1 VSCDEDAQCGHI
13 GVGYV
18 CNEGKREFS
27 ENRKWDFC
35 GKGFVSNTDSNPINN
50 YVESVVTKYN
60 VTLEIRDVS
69 GRFCSKVMIIPF
81 GGSKYPK
88 WNEVSSSNL
97 KNMKFKYKAISVSGI
112 EQVGKI
118 EAGSRKRAIELL
130 QKHKLV
136 IISIEETRELI
147 SFKFLLSIFHRVSHK
162 KIVIFSKELSILLMA
177 GVPLVESL
185 KIQYDQE
192 ENPYFKEQVFKIA
205 NMVDDGVPFSTA
217 LSKFPNIFSD
227 FFVNIVKS
235 GEVSGKMQE
244 SLLHLS
250 DYIEKQYLLTSKVK
264 SALIYPA
271 VIFVGFAIV
280 GFAMMVFVVPQLV
293 SIFEGSDQ
301 ELPLPTKIL
310 IFVSDFMQHNIILIA
325 IVGCSLGYILKRYIQ
340 TSKGRSKVDSIVLK
354 IPQFSPIF
362 KKFYIAR
369 FAENL
374 SMLISSGI
382 PIINAL
388 QISGD
393 VVGNTVYQKII
404 YNSVDEVKIGGSIAS
419 SFERSDQLP
428 SLVPKMIRVGEK
440 TGKLDVVLKDIA
452 EFYTKEVDIAID
464 GLTAIIE
471 PIMILALGGAV
482 AVLVAS
488 ILMPIYQMTS
498 MI

>member
-1 VSCDEDAQCGHI
+1 
-13 GVGYV
+13 
-18 CNEGKREFS
+18 
-27 ENRKWDFC
+27 
-35 GKGFVSNTDSNPINN
+35 
-50 YVESVVTKYN
+50 
-60 VTLEIRDVS
+60 
-69 GRFCSKVMIIPF
+69 
-81 GGSKYPK
+81 
-88 WNEVSSSNL
+88 
-97 KNMKFKYKAISVSGI
+97 MKFKYKAISISGF
-112 EQVGKI
+112 EQTGKI
-118 EAGSRKRAIELL
+118 EAGSKKRAIELL

-136 IISIEETRELI
+136 IISIEEIKELI
-147 SFKFLLSIFHRVSHK
+147 SFKFLSGFFHRVSHK

-192 ENPYFKEQVFKIA
+192 ENPYFKEQIFKIS
-205 NMVDDGVPFSTA
+205 NMVNDGVPFSTA

-235 GEVSGKMQE
+235 GEASGKMQE

-264 SALIYPA
+264 SALMYPA
-271 VIFVGFAIV
+271 VILGGFVLV
-280 GFAMMVFVVPQLV
+280 GVGMMAFVVPQLV

-310 IFVSDFMQHNIILIA
+310 IFVSDFMQHNIVLIA
-325 IVGCSLGYILKRYIQ
+325 ILGCFLGYIIKKYVQ
-340 TSKGRSKVDSIVLK
+340 TSEGRSKVDVLILK
-354 IPQFSPIF
+354 IPQFSSIF

-369 FAENL
+369 FAKNL

-393 VVGNTVYQKII
+393 VVGNSVYRKII
-404 YNSVDEVKIGGSIAS
+404 YNSIDEVKIGGSIAY

-428 SLVPKMIRVGEK
+428 SLVPKMIRVGER
-440 TGKLDVVLKDIA
+440 TGKLDIVLKDIA
-452 EFYTKEVDIAID
+452 GFYTKEVDIAVD

-471 PIMILALGGAV
+471 PIMIFVLGGAV

-488 ILMPIYQMTS
+488 ILMPIYQMTTV
-498 MI
+498 I

>member
-1 VSCDEDAQCGHI
+1 
-13 GVGYV
+13 
-18 CNEGKREFS
+18 
-27 ENRKWDFC
+27 
-35 GKGFVSNTDSNPINN
+35 
-50 YVESVVTKYN
+50 
-60 VTLEIRDVS
+60 
-69 GRFCSKVMIIPF
+69 
-81 GGSKYPK
+81 
-88 WNEVSSSNL
+88 
-97 KNMKFKYKAISVSGI
+97 MKFKYKAISISGA
-112 EQVGKI
+112 EQIGKI
-118 EAGSRKRAIELL
+118 EAASRKRAIELL

-147 SFKFLLSIFHRVSHK
+147 SFKFLLSVFHRVSHK
-162 KIVIFSKELSILLMA
+162 KIVMFSKELSILLMA

-192 ENPYFKEQVFKIA
+192 ENPYFKEQIFKIS
-205 NMVDDGVPFSTA
+205 NMVEDGVPFSTA

-227 FFVNIVKS
+227 FFVNIIRS
-235 GEVSGKMQE
+235 GEASGKMQE

-264 SALIYPA
+264 SALMYPA
-271 VIFVGFAIV
+271 VILGGFALV
-280 GFAMMVFVVPQLV
+280 GVGMMAFVVPQLV
-293 SIFEGSDQ
+293 GVFEGSDQ

-310 IFVSDFMQHNIILIA
+310 IFVSDLMQHNIILIA
-325 IVGCSLGYILKRYIQ
+325 LGVCFLGYIVKKYIQ
-340 TSKGRSKVDSIVLK
+340 TTKGKSRVDRLILK
-354 IPQFSPIF
+354 MPQFSSIF

-393 VVGNTVYQKII
+393 VVGNSVYREII
-404 YNSVDEVKIGGSIAS
+404 YNSVDEVKIGGSIAY

-428 SLVPKMIRVGEK
+428 SLVPKMIRVGER
-440 TGKLDVVLKDIA
+440 TGKLDIVLKDIA

-471 PIMILALGGAV
+471 PIMIFVLGGAV

-488 ILMPIYQMTS
+488 ILMPIYQMTT

>member
-1 VSCDEDAQCGHI
+1 
-13 GVGYV
+13 
-18 CNEGKREFS
+18 
-27 ENRKWDFC
+27 
-35 GKGFVSNTDSNPINN
+35 
-50 YVESVVTKYN
+50 
-60 VTLEIRDVS
+60 
-69 GRFCSKVMIIPF
+69 
-81 GGSKYPK
+81 
-88 WNEVSSSNL
+88 
-97 KNMKFKYKAISVSGI
+97 MKFKYKAVSISGI
-112 EQVGKI
+112 EQLGKI
-118 EAGSRKRAIELL
+118 EAGSRGRAIELL

-136 IISIEETRELI
+136 VISIKETKELVSLK
-147 SFKFLLSIFHRVSHK
+147 SFSAIFHRVSHK

-192 ENPYFKEQVFKIA
+192 ESPYFKEQIFKIS
-205 NMVDDGVPFSTA
+205 NMVEDGVPFSVA

-227 FFVNIVKS
+227 FFVNIIRS
-235 GEVSGKMQE
+235 GEASGKMQE

-264 SALIYPA
+264 SALMYPA
-271 VIFVGFAIV
+271 VIMGGFLLVGF
-280 GFAMMVFVVPQLV
+280 GMMVFVVPQLV

-310 IFVSDFMQHNIILIA
+310 IFVSDFMQHNVILIA
-325 IVGCSLGYILKRYIQ
+325 LGGCFLVYIVKKYLQTVKGKSRMDSLI
-340 TSKGRSKVDSIVLK
+340 LK
-354 IPQFSPIF
+354 IPQFSSIF
-362 KKFYIAR
+362 KKFYVAR

-393 VVGNTVYQKII
+393 VVGNSVYQKII
-404 YNSVDEVKIGGSIAS
+404 YNSVDEVKIGGSIAY

-428 SLVPKMIRVGEK
+428 PLVPKMIRVGER

-452 EFYTKEVDIAID
+452 EFYTKEVDIAVD

-471 PIMILALGGAV
+471 PIMIFVLGGAV
-482 AVLVAS
+482 AALIAS
-488 ILMPIYQMTS
+488 ILMPIYQMTT

>member
-1 VSCDEDAQCGHI
+1 
-13 GVGYV
+13 
-18 CNEGKREFS
+18 
-27 ENRKWDFC
+27 
-35 GKGFVSNTDSNPINN
+35 
-50 YVESVVTKYN
+50 
-60 VTLEIRDVS
+60 
-69 GRFCSKVMIIPF
+69 
-81 GGSKYPK
+81 
-88 WNEVSSSNL
+88 
-97 KNMKFKYKAISVSGI
+97 MKFKYKAVSVSGI
-112 EQVGKI
+112 EQLGKI
-118 EAGSRKRAIELL
+118 EAGSKERAIELL

-136 IISIEETRELI
+136 VISIKEIKELVSLK
-147 SFKFLLSIFHRVSHK
+147 SFSAIFHRVSHK

-192 ENPYFKEQVFKIA
+192 ESPYFKEQIFKIS
-205 NMVDDGVPFSTA
+205 NMVEDGVPFSVA

-227 FFVNIVKS
+227 FFVNIVRS
-235 GEVSGKMQE
+235 GEASGKMQE

-264 SALIYPA
+264 SALMYPA
-271 VIFVGFAIV
+271 VIMGGFLLVGF
-280 GFAMMVFVVPQLV
+280 GMMVFVVPQLV

-310 IFVSDFMQHNIILIA
+310 IFVSDFMQHNVILI
-325 IVGCSLGYILKRYIQ
+325 VLGGCFLGYIVKKYLQ
-340 TSKGRSKVDSIVLK
+340 TAKGKSRVDSLILK
-354 IPQFSPIF
+354 IPQFSSIF
-362 KKFYIAR
+362 KKFYVAR

-404 YNSVDEVKIGGSIAS
+404 YNSVDEVKIGGSIAY

-428 SLVPKMIRVGEK
+428 PLVPKMIRVGER
-440 TGKLDVVLKDIA
+440 TGKLDIVLKDIA
-452 EFYTKEVDIAID
+452 EFYTKEVDIAVD

-471 PIMILALGGAV
+471 PIMIFVLGGAV
-482 AVLVAS
+482 AALIAS
-488 ILMPIYQMTS
+488 ILLPIYQMTT

>member
-1 VSCDEDAQCGHI
+1 
-13 GVGYV
+13 
-18 CNEGKREFS
+18 
-27 ENRKWDFC
+27 
-35 GKGFVSNTDSNPINN
+35 
-50 YVESVVTKYN
+50 
-60 VTLEIRDVS
+60 
-69 GRFCSKVMIIPF
+69 
-81 GGSKYPK
+81 
-88 WNEVSSSNL
+88 
-97 KNMKFKYKAISVSGI
+97 MKFKYKALSASGI
-112 EQVGKI
+112 EQLGKI
-118 EAGSRKRAIELL
+118 EAVSEERAIELL

-136 IISIEETRELI
+136 IISIRETKELI
-147 SFKFLLSIFHRVSHK
+147 SFKFFLAFFHRVSHK

-177 GVPLVESL
+177 GVPLAESL

-192 ENPYFKEQVFKIA
+192 ENTYFKEQIFKIS
-205 NMVDDGVPFSTA
+205 NMVEDGVPLSTA

-227 FFVNIVKS
+227 FFVNIVRS
-235 GEVSGKMQE
+235 GEASGRMQE
-244 SLLHLS
+244 SFLHLS

-264 SALIYPA
+264 SALMYPA
-271 VIFVGFAIV
+271 VIMGGFALV
-280 GFAMMVFVVPQLV
+280 GVGMMAFVVPQLISV
-293 SIFEGSDQ
+293 FEGSDQ

-325 IVGCSLGYILKRYIQ
+325 LAVCFLGYIIKKYIQ
-340 TSKGRSKVDSIVLK
+340 TSKGRSRVDILILK

-362 KKFYIAR
+362 KKFYVAR

-393 VVGNTVYQKII
+393 VVGNSVYRKII
-404 YNSVDEVKIGGSIAS
+404 YNSVDEVKIGGSIAY

-428 SLVPKMIRVGEK
+428 SLVPKMIRVGER
-440 TGKLDVVLKDIA
+440 TGKLDIVLKDIA

-471 PIMILALGGAV
+471 PIMIFVLGGAV
-482 AVLVAS
+482 AILVAS
-488 ILMPIYQMTS
+488 ILMPIYQMTT

>member
-1 VSCDEDAQCGHI
+1 
-13 GVGYV
+13 
-18 CNEGKREFS
+18 
-27 ENRKWDFC
+27 
-35 GKGFVSNTDSNPINN
+35 
-50 YVESVVTKYN
+50 
-60 VTLEIRDVS
+60 
-69 GRFCSKVMIIPF
+69 
-81 GGSKYPK
+81 
-88 WNEVSSSNL
+88 
-97 KNMKFKYKAISVSGI
+97 MKFKYKAVSASGI
-112 EQVGKI
+112 EQLGKI
-118 EAGSRKRAIELL
+118 EAGSKERAIELL

-136 IISIEETRELI
+136 VISIKETKELI
-147 SFKFLLSIFHRVSHK
+147 SLKSFWAIFHRVSHK

-192 ENPYFKEQVFKIA
+192 ESPYFKEQIFKIS
-205 NMVDDGVPFSTA
+205 NMVEDGVPFSAA

-227 FFVNIVKS
+227 FFVNIVRS
-235 GEVSGKMQE
+235 GEASGKMQE

-264 SALIYPA
+264 SALMYPA
-271 VIFVGFAIV
+271 VIMGGFLLVGF
-280 GFAMMVFVVPQLV
+280 GMMVFVVPQLV

-310 IFVSDFMQHNIILIA
+310 IFVSDFMQHNVISIA
-325 IVGCSLGYILKRYIQ
+325 LAGCFLGYIIKKYVQ
-340 TSKGRSKVDSIVLK
+340 TTKGKSRVDSLLLK

-362 KKFYIAR
+362 KKFYVAR

-393 VVGNTVYQKII
+393 VVGNSVYQKII
-404 YNSVDEVKIGGSIAS
+404 YNSVDEVKIGGSIAY

-428 SLVPKMIRVGEK
+428 PLVPKMIRVGER
-440 TGKLDVVLKDIA
+440 TGKLDIVLKDIA
-452 EFYTKEVDIAID
+452 EFYTKEVDIAVD

-471 PIMILALGGAV
+471 PIMIFVLGGAV
-482 AVLVAS
+482 AALIAS
-488 ILMPIYQMTS
+488 ILMPIYQMTT

>member
-1 VSCDEDAQCGHI
+1 
-13 GVGYV
+13 
-18 CNEGKREFS
+18 
-27 ENRKWDFC
+27 
-35 GKGFVSNTDSNPINN
+35 
-50 YVESVVTKYN
+50 
-60 VTLEIRDVS
+60 
-69 GRFCSKVMIIPF
+69 
-81 GGSKYPK
+81 
-88 WNEVSSSNL
+88 
-97 KNMKFKYKAISVSGI
+97 MKFKYKAVSVSGI
-112 EQVGKI
+112 EQAGKI
-118 EAGSRKRAIELL
+118 EAGSKERAIELL

-136 IISIEETRELI
+136 VISIKETKELV
-147 SFKFLLSIFHRVSHK
+147 SFKNLLAIFHRVSHK

-192 ENPYFKEQVFKIA
+192 ESPYFKEQIFKIS
-205 NMVDDGVPFSTA
+205 NMVEDGVPFSVA

-227 FFVNIVKS
+227 FFVNIIRS
-235 GEVSGKMQE
+235 GEASGKMQE

-264 SALIYPA
+264 SALMYPA
-271 VIFVGFAIV
+271 VIFGGFALV
-280 GFAMMVFVVPQLV
+280 GVGMMVFVVPQLV

-310 IFVSDFMQHNIILIA
+310 IFVSDFMQHNIILIVLA
-325 IVGCSLGYILKRYIQ
+325 ACFLGYIVKKYVK
-340 TSKGRSKVDSIVLK
+340 TTKGKSRVDKLILK
-354 IPQFSPIF
+354 IPQFSSIF
-362 KKFYIAR
+362 KKFYVAR

-393 VVGNTVYQKII
+393 VVGNSVYQKII
-404 YNSVDEVKIGGSIAS
+404 YNSVDEVKIGGSIAY

-428 SLVPKMIRVGEK
+428 SLVPKMIRVGER
-440 TGKLDVVLKDIA
+440 TGKLDIVLKDIA
-452 EFYTKEVDIAID
+452 KFYTKEVDIAID

-471 PIMILALGGAV
+471 PIMIFVLGGAV
-482 AVLVAS
+482 AILVAS
-488 ILMPIYQMTS
+488 ILMPIYQMTT

>member
-1 VSCDEDAQCGHI
+1 
-13 GVGYV
+13 
-18 CNEGKREFS
+18 
-27 ENRKWDFC
+27 
-35 GKGFVSNTDSNPINN
+35 
-50 YVESVVTKYN
+50 
-60 VTLEIRDVS
+60 
-69 GRFCSKVMIIPF
+69 
-81 GGSKYPK
+81 
-88 WNEVSSSNL
+88 
-97 KNMKFKYKAISVSGI
+97 MKFKYKAISISGF
-112 EQVGKI
+112 EQTGKI
-118 EAGSRKRAIELL
+118 EASSKKRAIELL

-136 IISIEETRELI
+136 IISIEEIKELI
-147 SFKFLLSIFHRVSHK
+147 SFKFLSGFFHRVSHK

-192 ENPYFKEQVFKIA
+192 ENPYFKEQIFKIS
-205 NMVDDGVPFSTA
+205 NMVNDGVPFSTA

-235 GEVSGKMQE
+235 GEASGKMQE

-264 SALIYPA
+264 SALMYPA
-271 VIFVGFAIV
+271 VILGGFVLV
-280 GFAMMVFVVPQLV
+280 GVGMMAFVVPQLV

-310 IFVSDFMQHNIILIA
+310 IFVSDFMQHNIVLIA
-325 IVGCSLGYILKRYIQ
+325 ILGCFLGYIIKKYVQ
-340 TSKGRSKVDSIVLK
+340 TSEGRSKVDVLILK
-354 IPQFSPIF
+354 IPQFSSIF

-393 VVGNTVYQKII
+393 VVGNSVYRKII
-404 YNSVDEVKIGGSIAS
+404 YNSIDEVKIGGSIAY

-428 SLVPKMIRVGEK
+428 SLVPKMIRVGER
-440 TGKLDVVLKDIA
+440 TGKLDIVLKDIA
-452 EFYTKEVDIAID
+452 GFYTKEVDIAVD

-471 PIMILALGGAV
+471 PIMIFVLGGAV

-488 ILMPIYQMTS
+488 ILMPIYQMTTV
-498 MI
+498 I

>member
-1 VSCDEDAQCGHI
+1 
-13 GVGYV
+13 
-18 CNEGKREFS
+18 
-27 ENRKWDFC
+27 
-35 GKGFVSNTDSNPINN
+35 
-50 YVESVVTKYN
+50 
-60 VTLEIRDVS
+60 
-69 GRFCSKVMIIPF
+69 
-81 GGSKYPK
+81 
-88 WNEVSSSNL
+88 
-97 KNMKFKYKAISVSGI
+97 MKFKYKAISASGI
-112 EQVGKI
+112 EQLGKI
-118 EAGSRKRAIELL
+118 EAVSEERAIELL

-136 IISIEETRELI
+136 IISIRETKELI
-147 SFKFLLSIFHRVSHK
+147 SFKFFLAFFHRVSHK

-177 GVPLVESL
+177 GVPLAESL

-192 ENPYFKEQVFKIA
+192 ENTYFKEQIFKIS
-205 NMVDDGVPFSTA
+205 NMVEDGVPLSTA

-227 FFVNIVKS
+227 FFVNIVRS
-235 GEVSGKMQE
+235 GEASGRMQE
-244 SLLHLS
+244 SFLHLS

-264 SALIYPA
+264 SALMYPA
-271 VIFVGFAIV
+271 VIMGGFALV
-280 GFAMMVFVVPQLV
+280 GVGMMAFVVPQLISV
-293 SIFEGSDQ
+293 FEGSDQ

-325 IVGCSLGYILKRYIQ
+325 LAVCFLGYIIKKYIQ
-340 TSKGRSKVDSIVLK
+340 TSKGRSRVDILILK

-362 KKFYIAR
+362 KKFYVAR

-393 VVGNTVYQKII
+393 VVGNSVYRKII
-404 YNSVDEVKIGGSIAS
+404 YNSVDEVKIGGSIAY

-428 SLVPKMIRVGEK
+428 PLVPKMIRVGER
-440 TGKLDVVLKDIA
+440 TGKLDIVLKDIA

-471 PIMILALGGAV
+471 PIMIFVLGGAV
-482 AVLVAS
+482 AILVAS
-488 ILMPIYQMTS
+488 ILMPIYQMTT

>member
-1 VSCDEDAQCGHI
+1 
-13 GVGYV
+13 
-18 CNEGKREFS
+18 
-27 ENRKWDFC
+27 
-35 GKGFVSNTDSNPINN
+35 
-50 YVESVVTKYN
+50 
-60 VTLEIRDVS
+60 
-69 GRFCSKVMIIPF
+69 
-81 GGSKYPK
+81 
-88 WNEVSSSNL
+88 
-97 KNMKFKYKAISVSGI
+97 MKFKYKAVSASGI
-112 EQVGKI
+112 EQAGKI
-118 EAGSRKRAIELL
+118 EAGSKERAIELL

-136 IISIEETRELI
+136 VISIKETKELV
-147 SFKFLLSIFHRVSHK
+147 SLKNLLAIFHKVSHK

-177 GVPLVESL
+177 GVPLAESL

-192 ENPYFKEQVFKIA
+192 ESPYFKEQIFKIS
-205 NMVDDGVPFSTA
+205 NMVEDGVPFSVA

-227 FFVNIVKS
+227 FFVNIVRS
-235 GEVSGKMQE
+235 GEASGKMQE

-264 SALIYPA
+264 SALMYPA
-271 VIFVGFAIV
+271 VIFGGFALV
-280 GFAMMVFVVPQLV
+280 GVGMMVFVVPQLV

-325 IVGCSLGYILKRYIQ
+325 LAACFSGYIIKKYVR
-340 TSKGRSKVDSIVLK
+340 TTKGKSRVDKLILK
-354 IPQFSPIF
+354 IPQFSSIF

-404 YNSVDEVKIGGSIAS
+404 YNSVDEVKIGGSIAY

-428 SLVPKMIRVGEK
+428 SLVPKMIRVGER
-440 TGKLDVVLKDIA
+440 TGKLDIVLKDIA
-452 EFYTKEVDIAID
+452 KFYTKEVDIAID

-471 PIMILALGGAV
+471 PIMIFVLGGAV
-482 AVLVAS
+482 AILVAS
-488 ILMPIYQMTS
+488 ILMPIYQMTT

>member
-1 VSCDEDAQCGHI
+1 
-13 GVGYV
+13 
-18 CNEGKREFS
+18 
-27 ENRKWDFC
+27 
-35 GKGFVSNTDSNPINN
+35 
-50 YVESVVTKYN
+50 
-60 VTLEIRDVS
+60 
-69 GRFCSKVMIIPF
+69 
-81 GGSKYPK
+81 
-88 WNEVSSSNL
+88 
-97 KNMKFKYKAISVSGI
+97 MKFKYKAISISGV

-136 IISIEETRELI
+136 IISIEEIKELI
-147 SFKFLLSIFHRVSHK
+147 SFKFLSSFFHRVSNK

-177 GVPLVESL
+177 GVSLAESL

-192 ENPYFKEQVFKIA
+192 ENPYFKEQIFKIS
-205 NMVDDGVPFSTA
+205 NMVEDGVPFSTA

-235 GEVSGKMQE
+235 GEASGKMQE

-264 SALIYPA
+264 SALMYPA
-271 VIFVGFAIV
+271 IILGGFALV
-280 GFAMMVFVVPQLV
+280 GIGMMAFVVPQLIG
-293 SIFEGSDQ
+293 IFEGSDQ

-325 IVGCSLGYILKRYIQ
+325 IGLCVLGYIIKKYVQ
-340 TSKGRSKVDSIVLK
+340 TSKGRSRIDVLVLK

-362 KKFYIAR
+362 KKFYVAR

-393 VVGNTVYQKII
+393 VVGNSVYRKII
-404 YNSVDEVKIGGSIAS
+404 YNSVDEVKIGGSIAY

-428 SLVPKMIRVGEK
+428 VLVPKMIRVGEK
-440 TGKLDVVLKDIA
+440 TGKLDLVLNDIA
-452 EFYTKEVDIAID
+452 KFYTKEVDIAID

-471 PIMILALGGAV
+471 PIMIFVLGGAV
-482 AVLVAS
+482 AILVAS
-488 ILMPIYQMTS
+488 ILMPIYQMTT